1 MSRARGHRQYI
12 GTWNLEAWLLQ
23 DYNSLMCHLVTYVSL
38 YHYHHHCYFFII
50 IATATIA
57 SITNAITTVLLTS
70 YLDKILIIFHVNK
83 KKQNLFRII
92 FKCLIKHR
100 KATNLVWDSSM
111 LHMIITHNSPSS
123 GSLVAGSLVLP

>member
-57 SITNAITTVLLTS
+57 TATIASITNAITTVLLTS

-83 KKQNLFRII
+83 KKTKSFQNHFQMSNQ
-92 FKCLIKHR
+92 
-100 KATNLVWDSSM
+100 T
-111 LHMIITHNSPSS
+111 
-123 GSLVAGSLVLP
+123 